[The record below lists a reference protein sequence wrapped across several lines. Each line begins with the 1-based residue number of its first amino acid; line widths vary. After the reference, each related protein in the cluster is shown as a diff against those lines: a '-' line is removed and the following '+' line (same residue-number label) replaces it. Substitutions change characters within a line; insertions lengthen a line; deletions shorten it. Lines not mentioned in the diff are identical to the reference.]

1 MFATSHQVPDQIPD
15 RNKKSRSHYETG
27 FRILTP
33 FILPGLKGNGLKLFN
48 HIKHFRYLTVNV
60 MRCQDRKE
68 VSGVRFRVDKN
79 RRKAHCPGRKTQ
91 RLRIWE

>member
-48 HIKHFRYLTVNV
+48 HIKHFRYLAVNV
-60 MRCQDRKE
+60 
-68 VSGVRFRVDKN
+68 VG
-79 RRKAHCPGRKTQ
+79 Q
-91 RLRIWE
+91 RDFIFCLRQMAERSKPARSK